1 MRGKSMKDKSKKS
14 TYSTTFGVDP
24 KNQPIPQPLVLT
36 QIIAVKK
43 WSGRRGSNSGP
54 LAPHASALPDC
65 ATARKL
71 SIADYPN
78 AMLWQAFFYLFRQ
91 PGAIPYIFD
100 FSTSPRVVRICS
112 RIFGF
117 KGESSGICGYMRSNT
132 FNASANLPLRIS
144 MAA

>member
-1 MRGKSMKDKSKKS
+1 MALYSSYRTCIKVMNLRILEVSQKK
-14 TYSTTFGVDP
+14 P
-24 KNQPIPQPLVLT
+24 

-78 AMLWQAFFYLFRQ
+78 AMLWQAFFYLFRHS
-91 PGAIPYIFD
+91 GTIPYIFD